1 MRTDLL
7 GDITASI
14 LAKALDA
21 TAARHKAIANNIANV
36 ETPGYKRM
44 FVSFEDELRR
54 ALEENS
60 NHRVRERLARLTP
73 IQHIDWYS
81 PSRPDGNNVCID
93 AEIADLVRNAMKQ
106 KALGVLL
113 EGKIAM
119 LRSAITEGKR

>member
-1 MRTDLL
+1 MGTDLL
-7 GDITASI
+7 ADIASSV

-36 ETPGYKRM
+36 ETPGYKRV

-54 ALEENS
+54 ALGES
-60 NHRVRERLARLTP
+60 SGPKIRKRLAELGP
-73 IQHIDWYS
+73 IQHVDLCS
-81 PSRPDGNNVCID
+81 PGRTDGNNVCID
-93 AEIADLVRNAMKQ
+93 AEIADLVRNSMKH
-106 KALGVLL
+106 KAVSVLL